1 MDPSGCCYATQAT
14 ITATSNVAS
23 TNEAASDMQS
33 VIFNKISVLTQHN
46 RANDRL
52 K

>member
-1 MDPSGCCYATQAT
+1 MNSSGCCYATQAT

-23 TNEAASDMQS
+23 TDEAASDGQS
-33 VIFNKISVLTQHN
+33 VISNKISVLTQQN